1 MPAAARQP
9 TKASAAPEA
18 EATTTLLLERKH
30 RARSKCKIL
39 GALAMIEG
47 ERCKIDVSLEG
58 IRSGHL

>member
-1 MPAAARQP
+1 M
-9 TKASAAPEA
+9 PEA

-47 ERCKIDVSLEG
+47 ERCKIDVSLEVGLG
-58 IRSGHL
+58 IRLVRLNRFG